1 MIEKLIEFSIKNKFL
16 ILMMTL
22 FISMGSYY
30 AMKNTPLDAL
40 PDLSPP
46 QVIVQINWAGQSPEI
61 VEEQGTYILVAQFLA
76 IADIET
82 VRGYSTYENGLVY
95 IIFKEGTDL
104 YWARSRVL
112 EQLASVQSQ
121 LPASMEVSLG
131 PDASGVGWAYE
142 YALSSKTKNLAQL
155 RTLQDYYY
163 KYALMGVDGVSEVA
177 SIGGFIPTYQVTV
190 NNDNLIRYNLSINDV
205 AKVLKANNN
214 DTGGRIV
221 IENGFEWMVQA
232 KGYVKDLDDIRK
244 LVVTEKGGVQITLGD
259 IGRVEL
265 TPAARRGVADLN
277 GDGEVVGGIVL
288 IRYGEDVYSALK
300 RVKKKMKELKVDG
313 VDVTTVYDRSSLIE
327 KAVDTLKGT
336 LIEESVIVIIIIGLF
351 LMHFR
356 SSLIVLIVLPL
367 TIGST
372 FLLMYLFGIGS
383 NIMSLGGIAIAIGA
397 MVDASIV
404 MIENA
409 HKMIYKSLTAKQQSH
424 LAYADAESS
433 SAESPRAEPHLGEL
447 SNEERIAVILKSSQ
461 TVGRPIFFALA
472 LIVVS
477 FLPIF
482 ALSGQEGLLFTPLA
496 FTKTFAMAA
505 GAMLSITLVPVL
517 MVFFVKGRILPEA
530 KNPLNRFFIWVYH
543 PIIVY
548 GLKLKYL
555 VIVLVVAALG
565 YMYPLYK
572 SLKWEFMPMINE
584 QSFMYMPVTPYG
596 ISIDQAKELTQKTDK
611 IIKSFPEVVSVFG
624 KAGRASTAT
633 DPAPLSMLE
642 TIITLKPKSEWR
654 KGMTYSK
661 LRQEMEDALQV
672 PGLTNSWTYPI
683 RGRIDMLLSGIRT
696 PLGIKLYGQ
705 TPEGLQKF
713 GKIIEEKLRGFD
725 KSLSVFADQ
734 ASAGYYLDI
743 DIDEEK
749 LQRYGLSKDVLLQY
763 TALAIGGMKVST
775 MYKGLERYPIALR
788 LEGSERRSIES
799 IKDIQIKTSLGF
811 VPLSTFA
818 KVKYRQSAS
827 VIKSEMA
834 TPVTFVYI
842 TPKEGVSATSY
853 KEEAKKLIDEIDFD
867 TGYYVEWAGQ
877 SEYLASAMK
886 KIIWIIP
893 AVILSIL
900 VLIYFALG
908 KMAPTLIV
916 FFTLPFALLGGLIYI
931 DILNFSMSIAVIVGF
946 LALLGVAAETA
957 IVMIVYLQESV
968 DESYAIHGDAFNEQD
983 LNAAIYE
990 GAVQRVRPKL
1000 MTVFA
1005 ILAGLA
1011 PIMYTHGV
1019 GSEVMQRIA
1028 APMLGGI
1035 ISSAILSLVIIP
1047 ILFEIYAKRQLEQ
1060 KLEEKTD
1067 ETINMA

>member
-1 MIEKLIEFSIKNKFL
+1 MIEKLIEASIRNKFL
-16 ILMMTL
+16 VLMTML
-22 FISMGSYY
+22 FLVAASIWSM
-30 AMKNTPLDAL
+30 KHTPLDAL

-46 QVIVQINWAGQSPEI
+46 QVIVEIKWNGQSPET
-61 VEEQGTYILVAQFLA
+61 VEEQGTYPLVAQFLA
-76 IADIET
+76 IANIET
-82 VRGYSTYENGLVY
+82 VRGYSTYETGLIY
-95 IIFKEGTDL
+95 IIFKDDTDL

-112 EQLASVQSQ
+112 EQLASVQSS
-121 LPASMEVSLG
+121 LPSNMNVTLG
-131 PDASGVGWAYE
+131 PDASGVGWVYE
-142 YALSSKTKNLAQL
+142 YALSSKTKNLAEL

-177 SIGGFIPTYQVTV
+177 SVGGFVPTYQVTV
-190 NNDNLIRYNLSINDV
+190 NNDNLIKYDLSIQDI

-221 IENGFEWMVQA
+221 IENGYEWMVQA
-232 KGYVKDLDDIRK
+232 KGYVKNLDDIRN
-244 LVVTEKGGVQITLGD
+244 LVITTKGGIPLTISD

-265 TPAARRGVADLN
+265 TPAPRRGMADLN

-288 IRYGEDVYSALK
+288 VRYGEDVYSAIERIK
-300 RVKKKMKELKVDG
+300 DKMADLKVEG
-313 VDVTTVYDRSSLIE
+313 VDVTTVYDRSGLIDG
-327 KAVDTLKGT
+327 AVETLKST
-336 LIEESVIVIIIIGLF
+336 LIEESVIVIIVIGLF
-351 LMHFR
+351 LLHFR

-367 TIGST
+367 TVGAT
-372 FLLMYLFGIGS
+372 FALMKLFGVGS

-409 HKMIYKSLTAKQQSH
+409 HKMLHKFEIKNGRM
-424 LAYADAESS
+424 
-433 SAESPRAEPHLGEL
+433 P
-447 SNEERIAVILKSSQ
+447 SNEERIDVILKSSQ
-461 TVGRPIFFALA
+461 LVGRPIFFALA

-505 GAMLSITLVPVL
+505 GAILSITLVPVL
-517 MVFFVKGRILPEA
+517 MIFFVKGKIIPEN
-530 KNPLNRFFIWVYH
+530 KNPLNRFFIWLYH

-555 VIVLVVAALG
+555 VIVLVVASLG
-565 YMYPLYK
+565 YMYPLFN
-572 SLKWEFMPMINE
+572 SLKWEFMPMLNE
-584 QSFMYMPVTPYG
+584 QTFMYMPVTPYG
-596 ISIDQAKELTQKTDK
+596 ISVDQAKALTQKTDK
-611 IIKSFPEVVSVFG
+611 IIKSFPEVSMVFG
-624 KAGRASTAT
+624 KAGRAGTAT
-633 DPAPLSMLE
+633 DPAPLGMLE
-642 TIITLKPKSEWR
+642 TIISLKPQSEWR
-654 KGMTYSK
+654 EGVTYDS

-696 PLGIKLYGQ
+696 PIGIKLYGQ
-705 TPEGLQKF
+705 DASGLQKY
-713 GKIIEEKLRGFD
+713 GKIIEEKLRGYD
-725 KSLSVFADQ
+725 KTLSVFADQ
-734 ASAGYYLDI
+734 ASTGYFLYLDL
-743 DIDEEK
+743 DEQK
-749 LQRYGLSKDVLLQY
+749 MQRYGLDKNSLLEY
-763 TALAIGGMKVST
+763 TSLAIGGLKVST

-788 LEGSERRSIES
+788 LEGDERRSLDS
-799 IKDIQIKTSLGF
+799 VKNIQIKTKLGF

-818 KVKYRQSAS
+818 NVYYKQSAS

-834 TPVTFVYI
+834 TPVTFIYI
-842 TPKEGVSATSY
+842 TPQEGVTA
-853 KEEAKKLIDEIDFD
+853 KEYVSNAQKFIDEINFEP
-867 TGYYVEWAGQ
+867 GYYVEWAGQ
-877 SEYLASAMK
+877 SQYLDSAMK
-886 KIIWIIP
+886 KIVWIIP
-893 AVILSIL
+893 GVLLSIL
-900 VLIYFALG
+900 VLIYFAL
-908 KMAPTLIV
+908 KRMVPTLIV

-931 DILNFSMSIAVIVGF
+931 DMLNFAMSIAVIVGF

-968 DESYAIHGDAFNEQD
+968 DEAKEKFGKAFGHKELSD
-983 LNAAIYE
+983 AIYE

-1011 PIMYTHGV
+1011 PIMYTHGI

-1035 ISSAILSLVIIP
+1035 VSSAVLSLVIIP
-1047 ILFEIYAKRQLEQ
+1047 ILFEIMAKKELQER
-1060 KLEEKTD
+1060 KND
-1067 ETINMA
+1067 